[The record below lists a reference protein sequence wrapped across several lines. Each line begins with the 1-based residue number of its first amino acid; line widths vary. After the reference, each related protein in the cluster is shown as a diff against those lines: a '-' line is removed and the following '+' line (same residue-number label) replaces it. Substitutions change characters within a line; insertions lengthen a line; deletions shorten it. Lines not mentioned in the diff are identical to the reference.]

1 MNSSIIPLV
10 LTYNLQSSPISNESK
25 HVRREKVSP
34 PVRPKSGYDTPSRGN
49 KTNKVHINLARTKLD
64 NTSDDEAAADDDDDD
79 YDGEDEDGEDFLKA
93 FRLNNIVNALKST
106 SSTLSPPLPLMKF
119 NEEVDK
125 KAKTING
132 IDIPYID
139 INAMIP
145 EVNSEG
151 RDPLFQPL
159 RPQVLSKWF
168 LLRCGLESRLL
179 SNGGK
184 SETLDVSNH
193 SDTVNI
199 DTSKV
204 SKVKVYKCS
213 AFGFNEDDSDSDND
227 DNHALRAL
235 LYVNHLRFDSNFES
249 GNLKASYRLYG
260 RENVL
265 FQRHLDGL
273 EHGNHCIPL
282 DVHQEYDLILRNDIN
297 TSGNI
302 QWYYFAVTTPASTHI
317 YPLTVRLNI
326 INLQKNDSLY
336 NYGMKPVVFSSNK
349 PSLGWHH
356 AGSDIC
362 YYNNGTKYGR
372 KRIKY
377 RYTLAFTYTFTDPD
391 EKVFFAHCF
400 PYTYSD
406 LQIYLA
412 KLEKDERVSNIMHRN
427 LLCTTLGGNRC
438 DLLTIT
444 NKSTDQSES
453 NRKPSIIISA
463 RIHPGES
470 NSSYMMQGVIDSL
483 VADTPEAD
491 ILRKH
496 FVFKIIPMLN
506 PDGVVHGNYR
516 CCLAGTDLNRRYLDA
531 YPSVHANIIAM
542 KKLVLTTHQ
551 RRGVLLYLDLHGH
564 SKKKNSFL
572 YGCDLLQVPG
582 KLLTSYFAGF
592 SPEKVD
598 MQRVYTRIFPALLCS
613 ISNVNNNTKNNLHK
627 GYFSFKDCR
636 FGVGKN
642 KLGTGRVVSWRDLRV
657 PGSYT
662 IELSFCGTGISDGDK
677 TIKKGETIWQR
688 GRQLLNDVKKP
699 ISGDFNEYI
708 RDVYLEVIG
717 SIDTD
722 HKIKL
727 LNVIDDQL
735 NNAFHYSRKDLQS
748 MGADLVTTIFHF
760 SNLGDVKDLSL
771 CELPIKISGKIRPA
785 YSNMQRGSFAS
796 RESFSSINSGE
807 LSNSDSTVSG
817 MDVMST
823 AKEIGGQNISSV
835 QVVASDIDYNGYD
848 TVYRPLLRPGI
859 YSNDAIKQI
868 IDNRKVS
875 SDPKSNP
882 SLRFSC
888 EVAIRNALCN
898 TSKFIKFQH
907 KIDISDSFIES
918 FANYEEVESDG
929 SDSDP
934 SVDNI
939 PVAKLLASQKLSFK
953 KVGSKGDLLSTLNK
967 IITKKAKKEKKHYEE
982 SVNVLP
988 AQVPISTVQSVP
1000 VSSFKDSTEP
1010 TRIKLNIKPSTSL
1023 PRKRREVPAAP
1034 SSSGPVYRM
1043 TTEVDRPQIVPII
1056 IKNMQLDSS
1065 YDSLKIPIPK
1075 DLRAA
1080 KKPQSANG
1088 IRRSSDKVSSSLQTM
1103 GGNVMML
1110 HGIGDERTSSWH
1122 SSTKSLH
1129 HVKESSVNVSK
1140 DTISTKSV
1148 LRGVVT
1154 RRLSEPLI

>member
-1 MNSSIIPLV
+1 MNSSVIPLV
-10 LTYNLQSSPISNESK
+10 LTYNLQSSPISHESK
-25 HVRREKVSP
+25 NIRREKVSP
-34 PVRPKSGYDTPSRGN
+34 PARPKSGYDTPSRGN
-49 KTNKVHINLARTKLD
+49 KTNKVHINLTRTKLD
-64 NTSDDEAAADDDDDD
+64 NGSDDDAADDDDDD
-79 YDGEDEDGEDFLKA
+79 DDGDDEDGEDFLKA

-106 SSTLSPPLPLMKF
+106 NSTLSPPLPLMKF
-119 NEEVDK
+119 NQEVDQ
-125 KAKTING
+125 KAKTMDG
-132 IDIPYID
+132 IDIPFID
-139 INAMIP
+139 INALIP
-145 EVNSEG
+145 AANSEG

-159 RPQVLSKWF
+159 RPQILSKWF

-179 SNGGK
+179 STGGK
-184 SETLDVSNH
+184 CDSLDISNH
-193 SDTVNI
+193 SDTVNM
-199 DTSKV
+199 DPSKM
-204 SKVKVYKCS
+204 SKVKVYQCP
-213 AFGFNEDDSDSDND
+213 AFGFNGDDSNSDTD
-227 DNHALRAL
+227 DNQVLRAL
-235 LYVNHLRFDSNFES
+235 LYGNHLQFDSNFES
-249 GNLKASYRLYG
+249 GNLKTAYRLYG
-260 RENVL
+260 RENL
-265 FQRHLDGL
+265 LSQRHLDGL

-302 QWYYFAVTTPASTHI
+302 QWYYFAVTTPAATHV
-317 YPLTVRLNI
+317 YPLTVRFNI

-336 NYGMKPVVFSSNK
+336 NYGMKPVIFSSNK
-349 PSLGWHH
+349 PQLGWHH

-470 NSSYMMQGVIDSL
+470 NSSYMMQGVIESL

-491 ILRKH
+491 ILRRH

-506 PDGVVHGNYR
+506 PDGVIHGNYR

-542 KKLVLTTHQ
+542 KKLILTTHQ

-572 YGCDLLQVPG
+572 YGCDLLQIPE
-582 KLLTSYFAGF
+582 KLLTSHYACF

-613 ISNVNNNTKNNLHK
+613 ISNVNNNAINNTRK
-627 GYFSFKDCR
+627 GYFSLKDCR

-677 TIKKGETIWQR
+677 AIKKGEAIWQR
-688 GRQLLNDVKKP
+688 GRKLLHDGKKN
-699 ISGDFNEYI
+699 ISGDFDEYI
-708 RDVYLEVIG
+708 RNVYLETIG
-717 SIDTD
+717 SIDMD
-722 HKIKL
+722 HKMKL
-727 LNVIDDQL
+727 QSVVDDQL
-735 NNAFHYSRKDLQS
+735 SNAFHFARKDLQS
-748 MGADLVTTIFHF
+748 MGEDLITAIFHF
-760 SNLGDVKDLSL
+760 SNLNDVKDLSL

-785 YSNMQRGSFAS
+785 HSNMQRGSFAS
-796 RESFSSINSGE
+796 RGSFSSLNSGE
-807 LSNSDSTVSG
+807 LSNSDSAVSG
-817 MDVMST
+817 MDMVST
-823 AKEIGGQNISSV
+823 AKELGNQDISSV
-835 QVVASDIDYNGYD
+835 QNVASDIDYNGYD

-859 YSNDAIKQI
+859 YSNDAIKQV
-868 IDNRKVS
+868 IDSRKGVS
-875 SDPKSNP
+875 LDTRSNS

-888 EVAIRNALCN
+888 EVAIRNAICS
-898 TSKFIKFQH
+898 TSKFINFQH
-907 KIDISDSFIES
+907 KIDVGDSVIES
-918 FANYEEVESDG
+918 FANYAGEDSDG

-953 KVGSKGDLLSTLNK
+953 KAGSKNDLLSTLNK
-967 IITKKAKKEKKHYEE
+967 IIAKKVRKEKKHYEE
-982 SVNVLP
+982 NANVLP
-988 AQVPISTVQSVP
+988 APVPIATVP
-1000 VSSFKDSTEP
+1000 ISSFKDNPEP
-1010 TRIKLNIKPSTSL
+1010 PRVKLNVKPSTSI
-1023 PRKRREVPAAP
+1023 PRKRREAPAPA

-1043 TTEVDRPQIVPII
+1043 TAEVDRPQIVPIN

-1065 YDSLKIPIPK
+1065 YDPKIPIPK
-1075 DLRAA
+1075 DLRAV

-1088 IRRSSDKVSSSLQTM
+1088 IRRSRNKAPSSLQTL
-1103 GGNVMML
+1103 GGNVMLL
-1110 HGIGDERTSSWH
+1110 HGIGDDRTSSWQ
-1122 SSTKSLH
+1122 SSTKSVR
-1129 HVKESSVNVSK
+1129 HVNEATVNVSK
-1140 DTISTKSV
+1140 DMASTTKSV

-1154 RRLSEPLI
+1154 RRLSEPII